1 MTAPDDVVAA
11 TASQIQRTFAPGQ
24 IAQLIRLISP
34 ASPCALMSPEA
45 FEHVVA
51 FMSCKTGQRA
61 FSAKSL
67 HAARLVLVMGASVA
81 EAAADVGLARQV
93 VHRLMMRIRA
103 RLQQLPGEWVKVEAW
118 LPPAAARQVAD
129 LAAELRLAHQAVGE
143 KAYR

>member
-1 MTAPDDVVAA
+1 MYLTLCGYMWLRIAMQMIFSMTAPDDGVAA

-81 EAAADVGLARQV
+81 EAAADAGLTRQV
-93 VHRLMMRIRA
+93 VHRLLVRIRG
-103 RLQQLPGEWVKVEAW
+103 RLEGFAGGSSDVE
-118 LPPAAARQVAD
+118 
-129 LAAELRLAHQAVGE
+129 G
-143 KAYR
+143 